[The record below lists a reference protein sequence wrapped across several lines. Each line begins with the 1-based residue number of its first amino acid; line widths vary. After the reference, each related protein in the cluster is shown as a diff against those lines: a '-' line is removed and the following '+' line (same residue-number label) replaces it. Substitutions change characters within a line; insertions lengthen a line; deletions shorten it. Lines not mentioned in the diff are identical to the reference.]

1 MSTFFNILVI
11 SSIII
16 SICSIF
22 ILGWALIAIKRKE
35 KGIQDFKEIPFF
47 AKEMNMSCDIH
58 ITNNKKNKLKKIVK
72 EENSRQIRKFF
83 FSFSPNKNSEV
94 NEGIKLGSNDG
105 FILN

>member
-16 SICSIF
+16 SICAIL

-47 AKEMNMSCDIH
+47 AQEMKMSYDIH
-58 ITNNKKNKLKKIVK
+58 ITNSKKKVFKNTIK
-72 EENSRQIRKFF
+72 ETEPTKTKMFF
-83 FSFSPNKNSEV
+83 FSFSPNKTSDV
-94 NEGIKLGSNDG
+94 NEIKLDCNNEI
-105 FILN
+105 ILN